1 MAEQLTE
8 KEKMIS
14 GEPYMANDAQLTK
27 DRKRAK
33 VLCYQY
39 NQQVENLNLE
49 ILSDLF
55 GYPSGAYLEPP
66 FYCDYGYNIRHGANF
81 YANHNL
87 VVLDCA
93 PVTIG
98 DNVFIGPN
106 VVLSTAGH
114 PVEADIRS
122 TGLEFA
128 KPIRIGNDV
137 WIGATVTIVP
147 GVEIGDNVTIGAGS
161 VVTRSIPSNSVAVG
175 NPCRVIRSLDPNP
188 APGDGKKND
197 PPDPLVFP

>member
-1 MAEQLTE
+1 MNQATE
-8 KEKMIS
+8 KDKMIS
-14 GEPYMANDAQLTK
+14 GEPYMANDAQLTR
-27 DRKRAK
+27 DRKKAK
-33 VLCYQY
+33 VLCYRY
-39 NQQVENLNLE
+39 NQEVETLNRE
-49 ILSDLF
+49 ILSELF
-55 GYPSGAYLEPP
+55 GYASEAYLEPP

-106 VVLSTAGH
+106 VVISTAGH
-114 PVEADIRS
+114 PLDAAVRS

-128 KPIRIGNDV
+128 KPITIGNNV

-161 VVTRSIPSNSVAVG
+161 VVTRSIPANCVAVG
-175 NPCRVIRSLDPNP
+175 NPCRVIKNLAPASTETSLPSR
-188 APGDGKKND
+188 
-197 PPDPLVFP
+197 